1 MKLLGFFLML
11 AGWCIVLAALVLLAG
26 DAARGAFTAA
36 GMGVEVIGLV
46 LVIRAHAMPRGV
58 EE

>member
-26 DAARGAFTAA
+26 DAARDAFTAA
-36 GMGVEVIGLV
+36 GIGVQVIGLV
-46 LVIRAHAMPRGV
+46 LVIRGRAIARGV
-58 EE
+58 ED